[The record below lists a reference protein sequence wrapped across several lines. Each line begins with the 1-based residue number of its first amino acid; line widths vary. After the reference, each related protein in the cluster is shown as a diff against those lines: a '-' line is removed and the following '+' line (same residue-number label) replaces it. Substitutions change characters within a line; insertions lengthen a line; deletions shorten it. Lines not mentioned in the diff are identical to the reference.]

1 MSVVLFPYQYPL
13 GWRDRRKRGN
23 NYTTAKQ
30 RGQTLVSYVIFR
42 VLFNALNLVLG
53 QFPDPQKAAED
64 MHDFAKANEN
74 RLYRLLK
81 TCVDPQS
88 DLKSI
93 VKASNEF
100 LRRVEQSLEST
111 LSTMTIF
118 LRRAT
123 LRIVNQ
129 SSISTLIKRVQ
140 KSATSSKYAQQL
152 LTFASKHCPILY
164 KPHVSELTKAIADER
179 NVVLVEVAMHALAA
193 VAKADESQVALDKY
207 VSLPYLG
214 AVG

>member
-1 MSVVLFPYQYPL
+1 
-13 GWRDRRKRGN
+13 
-23 NYTTAKQ
+23 
-30 RGQTLVSYVIFR
+30 
-42 VLFNALNLVLG
+42 
-53 QFPDPQKAAED
+53 

-74 RLYRLLK
+74 RLYKLLK
-81 TCVDPQS
+81 TCMDPQS

-93 VKASNEF
+93 AKASNEF

-129 SSISTLIKRVQ
+129 SSISTLVKRVQ
-140 KSATSSKYAQQL
+140 KSAPLLKHAQQL
-152 LTFASKHCPILY
+152 LTFISKHCPILY

-179 NVVLVEVAMHALAA
+179 NVILVEVGMHALAA
-193 VAKADESQVALDKY
+193 VAKADESQAALDKY
-207 VSLPYLG
+207 VSLLYLE
-214 AVG
+214 AVR

>member
-1 MSVVLFPYQYPL
+1 MP
-13 GWRDRRKRGN
+13 
-23 NYTTAKQ
+23 A
-30 RGQTLVSYVIFR
+30 
-42 VLFNALNLVLG
+42 LG

-64 MHDFAKANEN
+64 LHDFARANEN

-81 TCVDPQS
+81 TCMDPQS

-100 LRRVEQSLEST
+100 LRRVEQSPEST

-129 SSISTLIKRVQ
+129 SSVPTLIKRIQ
-140 KSATSSKYAQQL
+140 KSAPSSKHAQQL
-152 LTFASKHCPILY
+152 LTFISKHCPMLF
-164 KPHVSELTKAIADER
+164 KPHVSELTKAIADEKS
-179 NVVLVEVAMHALAA
+179 VVLVEVGMHALAT
-193 VAKADESQVALDKY
+193 VAKADESQAALDKY
-207 VSLPYLG
+207 VSLLRCLS
-214 AVG
+214 VR